1 MAVLLPLCDD
11 LDQMTLEDCRQ
22 FYAEEIR
29 LIASVKS
36 NALVEALEHVPREKF
51 LGPPPW
57 QIASPEQSLALSPG
71 GSAYIETSDPRD
83 LYHNLLVAI
92 DPARRLNNGQPS
104 ALLRWID
111 ALDLKPGDR
120 AYHLGCGVGY
130 YTAII
135 AEAVGPTG
143 SVLASEVDSDLAA
156 RARANL
162 ASYPNVTV
170 LGQDGATVDPGVCDA
185 IMINAGVTH
194 PEPGWLDRLSENG
207 RLILPIT
214 TAIGRPGFGAGVVVA
229 VVRRQSEFSAHV
241 VTQVAIYNCTSVRD
255 PDLEKL
261 VAKALATPAL
271 TKIRSLRRDDHELAE
286 TCALHAKSFCLSTAE
301 IAPDHAESVA

>member
-1 MAVLLPLCDD
+1 LFLCDD
-11 LDQMTLEDCRQ
+11 LGLMTLEDCRR

-29 LIASVKS
+29 LVASVKS
-36 NALVEALEHVPREKF
+36 SALVEALIHVPREKF

-57 QIASPEQSLALSPG
+57 QIASPEQAVALGQG
-71 GSAYIETSDPRD
+71 GSPYLTTSDPRD

-143 SVLASEVDSDLAA
+143 VVIASEVDSDLAT

-170 LGQDGATVDPGVCDA
+170 HDQDGTTVDPGMCDA
-185 IMINAGVTH
+185 MIINAGVTH

-207 RLILPIT
+207 RLVLPIT
-214 TAIGRPGFGAGVVVA
+214 TAMGRPGFGAGVVVA
-229 VVRRQSEFSAHV
+229 VLRQRSGFSAHLL
-241 VTQVAIYNCTSVRD
+241 TQVAIYNCTSARD

-261 VAKALATPAL
+261 VAKALATPTL
-271 TKIRSLRRDDHELAE
+271 TKIRSLRRDHHEPAQA
-286 TCALHAKSFCLSTAE
+286 CVLHGKSFCLSTAE
-301 IAPDHAESVA
+301 VASD

>member
-1 MAVLLPLCDD
+1 MVAWLSLCDD
-11 LDQMTLEDCRQ
+11 LDLMTLEDCRR

-29 LIASVKS
+29 LAASLKS
-36 NALVEALEHVPREKF
+36 SALVEALMHVPREKF

-57 QIASPEQSLALSPG
+57 QIASPEQALAVGPT
-71 GSAYIETSDPRD
+71 GSAYIATSDPRD

-111 ALDLKPGDR
+111 ALDLRPGDR

-143 SVLASEVDSDLAA
+143 AVVASEVDSALAA

-170 LGQDGATVDPGVCDA
+170 HDRDGATVDPGSCNA
-185 IMINAGVTH
+185 MMINAGVTH
-194 PEPGWLDRLSENG
+194 PEPVWLDRLAENG
-207 RLILPIT
+207 RLVLPIT

-229 VVRRQSEFSAHV
+229 VVRQQSGFSAHV
-241 VTQVAIYNCTSVRD
+241 LTQVAIYNCTSARD

-261 VAKALATPAL
+261 LAKALSTPTL
-271 TKIRSLRRDDHELAE
+271 TKIRSLRRDDHESAE
-286 TCALHAKSFCLSTAE
+286 SCVLHGKGFCLSAAE
-301 IAPDHAESVA
+301 IIPDQTE